1 MLPGLAFLTWWAQAL
16 LPTLTWPWPLRQS
29 LLYILCSFCTANIS
43 TIINTTFHCVPI
55 FNVLLQ
61 DGDILLTMN
70 YSGHFFSKLVNSSGH
85 FLRVNSLG
93 QFLVNSHEH
102 FLSMRI
108 LLLGWIFVDIFWVNS
123 SGHFFMVITN
133 SANTVDQAMQGVRG
147 QKPCLLLLAYMT
159 KVTIQFSYLKDLRW
173 FYSSSIV
180 FWL

>member
-1 MLPGLAFLTWWAQAL
+1 MQVNMTLCAIYRSPSTSVSTSSFLTNTVQYWKKRRQIGILYEAKLYSCCAMLPGLAFLTWWAQAL

-93 QFLVNSHEH
+93 QFWW
-102 FLSMRI
+102 I
-108 LLLGWIFVDIFWVNS
+108 LMNIFCPWEFFSLGEFSWTFFGWILVD
-123 SGHFFMVITN
+123 T
-133 SANTVDQAMQGVRG
+133 
-147 QKPCLLLLAYMT
+147 
-159 KVTIQFSYLKDLRW
+159 FSW
-173 FYSSSIV
+173 
-180 FWL
+180 W